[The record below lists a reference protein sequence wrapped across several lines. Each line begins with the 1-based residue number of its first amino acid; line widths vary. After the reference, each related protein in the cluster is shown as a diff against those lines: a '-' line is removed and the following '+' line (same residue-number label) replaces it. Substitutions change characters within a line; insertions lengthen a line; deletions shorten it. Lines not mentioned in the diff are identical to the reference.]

1 MQNLTNWSGARTLR
15 ASVTVLAEKL
25 LPDPTGA
32 AKELAE
38 PRTRNERAMSDL
50 MANLSDCRTFAT
62 SYQAPFSLLF
72 RLSLKF
78 DRILRFSV
86 RRADRRDHNHGCG
99 RHGRQH
105 VINAGAC
112 RRERL
117 RPLTR
122 IRRTAGLLD
131 RRGAAAAARRRFT
144 GRI

>member
-78 DRILRFSV
+78 DRINVFQFV
-86 RRADRRDHNHGCG
+86 G
-99 RHGRQH
+99 
-105 VINAGAC
+105 
-112 RRERL
+112 
-117 RPLTR
+117 LTGE
-122 IRRTAGLLD
+122 TTTT
-131 RRGAAAAARRRFT
+131 GAAATADNT
-144 GRI
+144 LLTLV